1 MFNWNL
7 DENFIWFLK
16 NELLI
21 IFRFQNQQLWRNSPS
36 QLNLSKTILP
46 MQAVWSHWKVL
57 TTGID
62 LWKMSWCFKSLIE
75 SVDHLKGILN
85 LVKLKILL
93 FDAWHMQK
101 SELFIE
107 SPFLPYCHR
116 FRDGLKTLGVLEQIQ
131 NHPESF
137 SPVMCYNPRPLTADQ
152 VDGLFHIRWS
162 EEGSNQKREERTVVA
177 FWRDY
182 LQDVEGMCE
191 R

>member
-1 MFNWNL
+1 
-7 DENFIWFLK
+7 
-16 NELLI
+16 
-21 IFRFQNQQLWRNSPS
+21 
-36 QLNLSKTILP
+36 
-46 MQAVWSHWKVL
+46 
-57 TTGID
+57 
-62 LWKMSWCFKSLIE
+62 
-75 SVDHLKGILN
+75 
-85 LVKLKILL
+85 
-93 FDAWHMQK
+93 MQK

-182 LQDVEGMCE
+182 LQDVEEEDGSKKLGDILAFATGSDAVPPIGFSPQPSLEFLHPSGGAAKFPVANTCISCLRLPIYSTYDCFKTNMDFAIRNTQGFGMP
-191 R
+191 